1 VTYRIR
7 FNQPYIAGGEGVQ
20 AARCLASG
28 ETSGDGA
35 FSKECQRLL
44 CGAFGARSVL
54 LTTSCTS
61 ALELAALLCDLE
73 PGDEVIL
80 PSYTFV
86 STANA
91 FLLRGATLKF
101 VDVRPDT
108 LNLDEQLVAAAAGPR
123 TKVIVA
129 VHYAGVACEMDS
141 IRATADRHGALVVE
155 DAAQAVNATYK
166 GSHLGTLAPLG
177 AYSFHATKNFSCGEG
192 GALVVNDAR
201 LVERAE
207 IMREKGT
214 NRSRFYRGQVDKYTW
229 MDIGSSYV
237 LSEILAAVLLVQL
250 EHMERIT
257 AERRRVYEHYHAAL
271 APLAERG
278 LLTLPTIP
286 DGCGSNYHLFHVLTE
301 NLARRTALIEHLKK
315 AGIQAVFHYVPLHTS
330 PMGGALGYRAGM
342 LPVTESVSDRLL
354 RLPLYPALTEAQVD
368 EVAGAVLSFFSA
380 SSRSAQSRKSAG
392 SFS

>member
-1 VTYRIR
+1 MSYRIR
-7 FNQPYIAGGEGVQ
+7 FNQPYLAGAEGAQ
-20 AARCLASG
+20 AALCLASG

-35 FSKECQRLL
+35 FSKQCQRLL
-44 CGAFGARSVL
+44 GDAFGARNVL

-91 FLLRGATLKF
+91 FLLRGATLRF

-108 LNLDEQLVAAAAGPR
+108 LNVDEKLVEQAGGPR

-129 VHYAGVACEMDS
+129 VHYAGIACEMDS
-141 IRATADRHGALVVE
+141 IRATAARHDAIVVE
-155 DAAQAVNATYK
+155 DAAQGVNSTYR
-166 GSHLGTLAPLG
+166 GGYLGTLAPLG

-192 GALVVNDAR
+192 GALVVNDPR

-229 MDIGSSYV
+229 MDLGSSYV
-237 LSEILAAVLLVQL
+237 LSDVLAAVLLVQL

-257 AERRRVYEHYHAAL
+257 AERKRVYEHYCNAL
-271 APLAERG
+271 RPLAERG

-286 DGCGSNYHLFHVLTE
+286 QGCGSNYHLFHVLTE
-301 NLARRTALIEHLKK
+301 SLSVRTALIEHLKK
-315 AGIQAVFHYVPLHTS
+315 AGIQATFHYVPLHTS
-330 PMGGALGYRAGM
+330 PMGTALGYRAGM
-342 LPVTESVSDRLL
+342 LPVTESISDRLL
-354 RLPLYPALTEAQVD
+354 RLPLYPALTPGQVD
-368 EVAGAVLSFFSA
+368 EVVDAVLSFYSV
-380 SSRSAQSRKSAG
+380 
-392 SFS
+392 

>member
-7 FNQPYIAGGEGVQ
+7 FNQPYIAGPEGVQ

-44 CGAFGARSVL
+44 REQFGAHGVF

-61 ALELAALLCDLE
+61 ALEIAALLCEIE

-80 PSYTFV
+80 PSFTFV

-91 FLLRGATLKF
+91 FLLRGATLRF

-108 LNLDEQLVAAAAGPR
+108 LNLDEKLLEAAIGPR
-123 TKVIVA
+123 TKVIVP
-129 VHYAGVACEMDS
+129 VHYAGVACEMNTVL
-141 IRATADRHGALVVE
+141 ALAKKHGALVVE
-155 DAAQAVNATYK
+155 DAAQAVNAKYR
-166 GSHLGTLAPLG
+166 GAYLGTLGQLG

-192 GALVVNDAR
+192 GAIVVNDPG

-214 NRSRFYRGQVDKYTW
+214 DRSRFYRGQVDKYTW
-229 MDIGSSYV
+229 VDVGSSCV
-237 LSEILAAVLLVQL
+237 LADVLAAILLVQL

-257 AERRRVYEHYHAAL
+257 TERRRVYEHYHAAL
-271 APLAERG
+271 QPLAERG

-286 DGCGSNYHLFHVLTE
+286 SHCASNYHLFHAVTAD
-301 NLARRTALIEHLKK
+301 LAVRTSLIEHLKK

-330 PMGGALGYRAGM
+330 PMGAALGYRTGM

-354 RLPLYPALTEAQVD
+354 RLPLYPALTPAQID
-368 EVAGAVLSFFSA
+368 EVVAEVFSFFA
-380 SSRSAQSRKSAG
+380 VRHVRAQPRKSAG

>member
-214 NRSRFYRGQVDKYTW
+214 NRSRFYRGQVDDDLFTRRHAW
-229 MDIGSSYV
+229 F
-237 LSEILAAVLLVQL
+237 LSHNSDFVFLAVLLNAAGHCHCTRKRDWLLQWNRQRGKNVAHHINLVGFRKRDDVTRLQVGIGARVARKRL
-250 EHMERIT
+250 AQFIT
-257 AERRRVYEHYHAAL
+257 G
-271 APLAERG
+271 ERG
-278 LLTLPTIP
+278 RV
-286 DGCGSNYHLFHVLTE
+286 F
-301 NLARRTALIEHLKK
+301 RR
-315 AGIQAVFHYVPLHTS
+315 
-330 PMGGALGYRAGM
+330 
-342 LPVTESVSDRLL
+342 SV
-354 RLPLYPALTEAQVD
+354 
-368 EVAGAVLSFFSA
+368 
-380 SSRSAQSRKSAG
+380 
-392 SFS
+392 